1 MTRHFLTLRDL
12 SRDELLQVIARA
24 SQLKQLRGQ
33 PAHPKPLAGKS
44 VGILLEKSST
54 RTRISFEVG
63 VYELG
68 GLPIT
73 LKPGDIQLGRGET
86 LEDSAR
92 MFSRFLH
99 AVVFRTSTHARL
111 EQMASQSTV
120 PVING
125 LCDLHHPTQLLADL
139 QTVQENL
146 GRLEG
151 IRVAWIGDGN
161 NMSHSWIEAASMLGF
176 DLVLACPEGYEPNAE
191 ILRAARQSPRSEVR
205 VVTGKGA
212 VEAAIR
218 DADVVTTDVWV
229 SMGQEG
235 ELMARNEVFLDFTVT
250 SDRMKL
256 AKPGAIFLHCLP
268 AHRGEEV
275 SADVID
281 GAQSRVWDE
290 AENRLHSQKALLE
303 LLLSGS

>member
-1 MTRHFLTLRDL
+1 MSLRHFRTLRDL
-12 SRDELLQVIARA
+12 SREDLLTVLARA
-24 SQLKQLRGQ
+24 AELKRLRGSVE
-33 PAHPKPLAGKS
+33 HPRPLAGKS

-73 LKPGDIQLGRGET
+73 LKSGDIQLGRGESI
-86 LEDSAR
+86 EDSAR

-99 AVVFRTSTHARL
+99 AVVFRTSAHERVLTLAEHA
-111 EQMASQSTV
+111 TV

-125 LCDLHHPTQLLADL
+125 LCDLHHPCQILADL

-146 GRLEG
+146 GRVEG

-161 NMSHSWIEAASMLGF
+161 NVAHSWIEAASLLGF
-176 DLVLACPEGYEPNAE
+176 ELVLACPEGYAPNPD
-191 ILRAARQSPRSEVR
+191 ILKAASGASVRQVSSVEEAL
-205 VVTGKGA
+205 KG
-212 VEAAIR
+212 
-218 DADVVTTDVWV
+218 ADVVTTDVWV

-235 ELMARNEVFLDFTVT
+235 EAGARNQVFADFTVT
-250 SDRMKL
+250 TARMKL
-256 AKPGAIFLHCLP
+256 AAPKAIFLHCLP

-275 SADVID
+275 TAEVID
-281 GAQSRVWDE
+281 GPWSRVWDE

-303 LLLSGS
+303 LLVR